1 MREAKIK
8 VEPFSFVSF
17 LKVECVKELN
27 HHGVIRITGIIE
39 QENSS
44 AYMSMAAQETWV
56 TVHAISEDD
65 YINRFF
71 VGILTGLW
79 MKKEGQV
86 SILTIEVKTGS
97 FLLDI
102 KPHTRSFQEDGFS
115 YSQVVQTCLEAEGGS
130 CDMSDRGSMA
140 TGRFLLQYRES
151 DWQFIKRL
159 TSYAGTVLI
168 PADDVAE
175 KKCYFGYRKSSVAE
189 LLETDHF
196 IIEQNYEAYEKKKA
210 AGFAELQLTDLVSY
224 VVGSREIY
232 DLAETVRFEGAQ
244 FVIGK
249 INSRLKGQELY
260 HEYHLLTK
268 ENARLLPIYNKN
280 LTGVSLDAKVTAVKK
295 TLVKVQIE
303 EDENKANCG
312 SRWFD
317 YATVYST
324 PDGAGWYCMPEVG
337 DRVRLAMP
345 DCVEGHAYVASS
357 VHLGTVG
364 GRSNPDEKSWKNPQ
378 NKEILFTPGAII
390 LRNNNGI
397 SLELSDKEGVKVISD
412 KDIMVQ
418 ADQDIQMKSRNAGV
432 NMAAETAIM
441 LQQGA
446 AKVEIKDDI
455 NISGGK
461 IYMN

>member
-1 MREAKIK
+1 MREVRIK

-17 LKVECVKELN
+17 LNVECVKELN
-27 HHGVIRITGIIE
+27 QHGTIRIIGVIE

-44 AYMSMAAQETWV
+44 VYMSMAAQETWV
-56 TVHAISEDD
+56 TVNAISEDEH
-65 YINRFF
+65 INRFF
-71 VGILTGLW
+71 AGILTGLW
-79 MKKEGQV
+79 IKKEGQV

-115 YSQVVQTCLEAEGGS
+115 YSQVIQTCLEAEGGS
-130 CDMSDRGSMA
+130 CDMSDSGSQT

-159 TSYAGTVLI
+159 ASYAGTVLI
-168 PADDVAE
+168 PADGVA
-175 KKCYFGYRKSSVAE
+175 KKKICFGYQQTYVAGQ
-189 LLETDHF
+189 LETDSYR
-196 IIEQNYEAYEKKKA
+196 IEQNYEAYEKKKA
-210 AGFAELQLTDLVSY
+210 AGVADIRLADLVSY

-232 DLAETVRFEGAQ
+232 CLGEMVQFEGAQ

-249 INSRLKGQELY
+249 IVSRLEGQELY
-260 HEYHLLTK
+260 HEYHLLTR
-268 ENARLLPIYNKN
+268 ENARLLPIYNES
-280 LTGVSLDAKVTAVKK
+280 LTGISLDARVTAVEK
-295 TLVKVQIE
+295 TVVQVQIE
-303 EDENKANCG
+303 EDENQRNCG

-337 DRVRLAMP
+337 DRVRLAVP

-357 VHLGTVG
+357 VHLGAAA
-364 GRSNPDEKSWKNPQ
+364 GRNNPDEKSWKNPQ
-378 NKEILFTPGAII
+378 NKEILFTPNAII

-397 SLELSDKEGVKVISD
+397 SLELSDKEGVRVISD
-412 KDIMVQ
+412 KDIIIQ
-418 ADQDIQMKSRNAGV
+418 ANQDIQMKSKNAGI
-432 NMAAETAIM
+432 NMAAETAVM
-441 LQQGA
+441 MQQGA
-446 AKVEIKDDI
+446 AKVEINQDI

>member
-1 MREAKIK
+1 MREVKIK

-27 HHGVIRITGIIE
+27 NHGVIRIIGIIE

-56 TVHAISEDD
+56 TVNAISEDD

-79 MKKEGQV
+79 MKREGQV

-130 CDMSDRGSMA
+130 CDMSDSGSMA

-159 TSYAGTVLI
+159 ASYAGTVLI
-168 PADDVAE
+168 PADDMA
-175 KKCYFGYRKSSVAE
+175 KKKICFGYRQSYVTGQ
-189 LLETDHF
+189 LETDSYR
-196 IIEQNYEAYEKKKA
+196 IEQNYEAYEKKKA
-210 AGFAELQLTDLVSY
+210 AGIANIRLEDLVSY

-232 DLAETVRFEGAQ
+232 CLGDMVQFEGAQ
-244 FVIGK
+244 LVIGK
-249 INSRLKGQELY
+249 IVSRLEGQELY
-260 HEYHLLTK
+260 HEYHLLTR
-268 ENARLLPIYNKN
+268 ENARLLPIYNEN
-280 LTGVSLDAKVTAVKK
+280 LTGVSLDARVTAVEK
-295 TLVKVQIE
+295 TVVQVQIE
-303 EDENKANCG
+303 EDENQGNCG

-337 DRVRLAMP
+337 DKVRLAVP
-345 DCVEGHAYVASS
+345 DRVEGHAYVASS
-357 VHLGTVG
+357 VHLGAAA
-364 GRSNPDEKSWKNPQ
+364 GRSNPKEKSWKNPQ
-378 NKEILFTPGAII
+378 NKEILFTPDAII
-390 LRNNNGI
+390 FRNNNGI
-397 SLELSDKEGVKVISD
+397 SLELSDKEGVKVMSD
-412 KDIMVQ
+412 KDIIVQ
-418 ADQDIQMKSRNAGV
+418 TDQDIQMKSKNAGV
-432 NMAAETAIM
+432 NMAAETAIVM
-441 LQQGA
+441 QQGA
-446 AKVEIKDDI
+446 AKVEINQDI